1 MSVTIEPAGDIE
13 GVPVQRAILRNRGGL
28 EAAVLSFGATLQWLR
43 LPGPEGRPVDLVLGF
58 DRVEDYARLPGALGA
73 TVGRFANRIARGCFV
88 LDGRS
93 FALPRNQEGRH
104 HLHGGPRGF
113 GLRPW
118 SMEAEPAGDAVVLR
132 LLSPDGDAGYP
143 GRLEASCR
151 YALGADDVLEIE
163 MRATT
168 DAPTPVNLVNH
179 SYWNLAGGGTI
190 DGHLLQL
197 WADRVLEVDA
207 DTVPTGRI
215 LEVEGTALDYRRPRR
230 LDDRGPPR
238 LDHCFLV
245 PGEGLRPVARLEDP
259 ASGRVLE
266 LEADQPG
273 VQVYSAF
280 KLDLPGRGGVRY
292 GPRAGLC
299 LETEALPD
307 APNHPHFP
315 SAILRPGETYRH
327 RMVCRIRRG

>member
-1 MSVTIEPAGDIE
+1 MSVTIEPAGTIE
-13 GVPVQRAILRNRGGL
+13 GVPVSRAVLRNEAGL
-28 EAAVLSFGATLQWLR
+28 QAAVLSFGATLEWLR
-43 LPGPEGRPVDLVLGF
+43 LPGPDGRPVDLVLGF
-58 DRVEDYARLPGALGA
+58 DRVEDYARLPGAVGA
-73 TVGRFANRIARGCFV
+73 TVGRFANRIARGRFT
-88 LDGRS
+88 LDGRV
-93 FALPRNQEGRH
+93 FELPCNQDGRH

-118 SMEAEPAGDAVVLR
+118 SLEAEPGDAAVVLR
-132 LLSPDGDAGYP
+132 IVSPDGDAGYP

-151 YALGADDVLEIE
+151 YALAEDGLLTIE
-163 MRATT
+163 MRATA

-179 SYWNLAGGGTI
+179 TYWNLAGGGTI
-190 DGHLLQL
+190 DGHRLQL
-197 WADRVLEVDA
+197 FADRVLETDPELI
-207 DTVPTGRI
+207 PTGRI
-215 LEVEGTALDYRRPRR
+215 LEVAGTELDYRSPRR

-266 LEADQPG
+266 LAADQPG
-273 VQVYSAF
+273 VQVYSAS
-280 KLDLPGRGGVRY
+280 KLDVPGRGGVRY

-315 SAILRPGETYRH
+315 SAILRPGEVYRH
-327 RMVCRIRRG
+327 RMACRIRRI

>member
-1 MSVTIEPAGDIE
+1 MTVRIEAAGAVD
-13 GVPVQRAILRNRGGL
+13 GRPVARAVLRNRRGL

-43 LPGPEGRPVDLVLGF
+43 VPGPDGRPVDLVLGF
-58 DRVEDYARLPGALGA
+58 DDSADYARLPGSVGA
-73 TVGRFANRIARGCFV
+73 TVGRFANRIAHGRFT

-93 FALPRNQEGRH
+93 FALPRNLEGRH
-104 HLHGGPRGF
+104 HLHGGPGGF
-113 GLRPW
+113 GLRHW
-118 SMEAEPAGDAVVLR
+118 SLEAEPAATAVRLA
-132 LLSPDGDAGYP
+132 LLSPDGDNGYP

-151 YALGADDVLEIE
+151 YALDESDTLTIE
-163 MRATT
+163 MTATT

-197 WADRVLEVDA
+197 HADRVLEVDP

-215 LEVEGTALDYRRPRR
+215 LEVAGTALDYRTPRR
-230 LDDRGPPR
+230 LGDRGPPR

-245 PGEGLRPVARLEDP
+245 RGEGLRPVARLADP
-259 ASGRVLE
+259 SSGRALE
-266 LEADQPG
+266 LFADQPG

-280 KLDLPGRGGVRY
+280 KLDVPGRGGLRF
-292 GPRAGLC
+292 GPGSGLC

-315 SAILRPGETYRH
+315 SAILRPGEVYRH
-327 RMVCRIRRG
+327 RMVCRIERG